1 MAADQKRRPACP
13 STQTTISS
21 PPYSPGL
28 SAQALYLKVQ
38 AMEKKNR
45 KSTPPTSR
53 KPLIILGV
61 LVLVGL
67 LLGYGVSRVSSN
79 FIAGMTIL
87 KLPGEPVM
95 EESAPEAAILPGE
108 PIPVVTEAPP
118 PMVALPESWDGK
130 TRVNML
136 VMGVDARSP
145 DATAP
150 LSDTMILFTFDPV
163 SNTAGMLSIPRD
175 LWVKIPGGDYAR
187 INTAYSVGESLQLPG
202 GGPALAAETV
212 EDFLGVPIHY
222 YAQIDFFAFIDFID
236 HIGGVKVTVEQPID
250 LAFVENGGFASVEPG
265 RYVFNGSYALAYV
278 RNRDGGNGDID
289 RAKRQQQVIL
299 AVRDRLIQYD
309 QLPKLLA
316 EADVLYKDLSRGI
329 KTNLELSQAFSLARR
344 ILEMDRNNIQHYV
357 IDFNHVNPGTGPMN
371 EAILR
376 PIPDRIRE
384 LRDQVF
390 YRATVSP
397 EQAAQTRQTNLEQE
411 NALVSIINGSNTPA
425 LETTAADYLRKQGVN
440 VSSTSQGA
448 YQGYTSITIYD
459 GKPHTARYLID
470 LLQITPSSHIVYS
483 YDPSAAYDL
492 VIVLGDDVSSRI
504 PAQ

>member
-1 MAADQKRRPACP
+1 
-13 STQTTISS
+13 
-21 PPYSPGL
+21 
-28 SAQALYLKVQ
+28 
-38 AMEKKNR
+38 MEKKKR
-45 KSTPPTSR
+45 KATSPASR
-53 KPLIILGV
+53 KAQIILGV

-95 EESAPEAAILPGE
+95 DESEPQPADLLGE
-108 PIPVVTEAPP
+108 PTPVGTEAPP
-118 PMVALPESWDGK
+118 PMAALPEPWDGK

-187 INTAYSVGESLQLPG
+187 INTAYSVGESLKLPG

-212 EDFLGVPIHY
+212 ENFLGVPIHY

-250 LAFVENGGFASVEPG
+250 LAFVESGEFASIDPG

-344 ILEMDRNNIQHYV
+344 ILEMDRNNIQHFV
-357 IDFNHVNPGTGPMN
+357 IDFNYVNPGTGPMN

-390 YRATVSP
+390 YGATISP
-397 EQAAQTRQTNLEQE
+397 EQAAQTLQTNLEQE
-411 NALVSIINGSNTPA
+411 NALVSIINGSNMPN
-425 LETTAADYLRKQGVN
+425 LEMAAADYLKKQGIN
-440 VSSTSQGA
+440 VSNASQGA
-448 YQGYTSITIYD
+448 YQGFTSITIHD
-459 GKPHTARYLID
+459 AKPHTAKYLID
-470 LLQITPSSHIVYS
+470 LMQISPPQHITYA
-483 YDPSAAYDL
+483 YDPAAAYDL
-492 VIVLGDDVSSRI
+492 VVVLGDDI
-504 PAQ
+504 PSHIPVQ